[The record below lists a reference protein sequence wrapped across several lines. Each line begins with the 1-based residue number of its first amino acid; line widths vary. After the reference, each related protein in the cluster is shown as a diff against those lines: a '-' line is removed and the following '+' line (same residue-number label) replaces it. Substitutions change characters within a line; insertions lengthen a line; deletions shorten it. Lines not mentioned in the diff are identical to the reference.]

1 MPSSNCQVMSAAIGL
16 MNQEG
21 LRYNQYSMASSPLQ
35 VALRAQATDPTL
47 LRESDYRGAITAAV
61 FSDVQ
66 QEFTALT
73 SGCGVYDLGFRA
85 RLSLKGGDRVRW
97 MNGMVTN
104 NIRDLA
110 TGHGVYAF
118 LLNPQGRILGDMNVY
133 NQGETLVVETDRS
146 QLEKILATF
155 DHYIIMDDV
164 EVTDISQEWTALG
177 VAGPKSRAVLKAAG
191 IVVPELRPMQ
201 LHVAQCQCDCDC
213 FECTMVRGE
222 DERRESYEIW
232 LAPKDVLK
240 TWQALLGAGATA
252 VGSEALERLRI
263 ADGIP
268 LYGVDIRERDL
279 PQETE
284 QARALNFN
292 KGCYVGQE
300 IVERIRSRGNVHRKF
315 TGLLIEGAGNVA
327 AGEKIISGDKEVGEI
342 TSVGVVPTPIGERTA
357 ALGYIR
363 REVGVPGREVT
374 VGAVKA
380 IISQLPFDR
389 AFAGG
394 ARESVLQQR

>member
-1 MPSSNCQVMSAAIGL
+1 MSAADGP
-16 MNQEG
+16 MNQRG

-35 VALRAQATDPTL
+35 DALRAQIAKDGSQV
-47 LRESDYRGAITAAV
+47 RESDYRGATTASV
-61 FSDVQ
+61 FSDAPR
-66 QEFTALT
+66 EFTALT
-73 SGCGVYDLGFRA
+73 NGCGVYDLGFRS
-85 RLSLKGGDRVRW
+85 RMLLKGGDRVRW

-110 TGHGVYAF
+110 AGHGVYAF
-118 LLNPQGRILGDMNVY
+118 LLNPQGRILGDMNIY
-133 NQGETLVVETDRS
+133 YLGETLVVETDRS

-164 EVTDISQEWTALG
+164 EVTNISEEWTALG
-177 VAGPKSRAVLKAAG
+177 VAGPKSRAVLNAAG
-191 IVVPELRPMQ
+191 IVVPALRPLQ
-201 LHVAQCQCDCDC
+201 THVAQCQCECDC
-213 FECTMVRGE
+213 VECTVVRGE

-240 TWQALLGAGATA
+240 TWKALLAAGATP

-315 TGLLIEGAGNVA
+315 TGFLIEGAGNIA
-327 AGEKIISGDKEVGEI
+327 PGDKIIYEEKEVGEI
-342 TSVGVVPTPIGERTA
+342 TSVGVLPTPSGERTA

-363 REVGVPGREVT
+363 REVGAPGREFT
-374 VGAVKA
+374 VGTMKA
-380 IISQLPFDR
+380 TVTQLPFD
-389 AFAGG
+389 GILPPG
-394 ARESVLQQR
+394 LTREPVLQR